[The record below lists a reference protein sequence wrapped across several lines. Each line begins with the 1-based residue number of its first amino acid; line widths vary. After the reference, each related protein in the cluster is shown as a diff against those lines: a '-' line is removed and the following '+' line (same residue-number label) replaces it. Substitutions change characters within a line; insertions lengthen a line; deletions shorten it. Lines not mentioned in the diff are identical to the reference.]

1 MVQTGTFHTGLRS
14 AIAERGLS
22 LSRISD
28 RLEKL
33 GVAVSVSTL
42 SNWQCGT
49 ARPGGDVRRTLTA
62 LESVLE
68 IAEGSLHRLLESATP
83 AGRRHELGVGALPRH
98 IKSLRAELGSGD
110 DRDVVLLGVTDD
122 VEVATGRTSR
132 SMRSR
137 LVLRARGSGVD
148 RFVVFV
154 HVSSGGLPHFEA
166 ARGCRIERIATAE
179 DAGLAA
185 AELRF
190 APLVRGDTYPVE
202 YRLEWDGN
210 DVYHGRWVHSPGLRY
225 ELSVRF
231 AAGSGVRSAHRIWRV
246 DPHTAH
252 KDLSAVRLI
261 DGIAHMV
268 LDDPDPGFHGLR
280 WE

>member
-28 RLEKL
+28 RLTKL

-42 SNWQCGT
+42 SSWQCGT
-49 ARPGGDVRRTLTA
+49 ARPGGDPRRTLTA

-68 IAEGSLHRLLESATP
+68 VAEGSLHRLLEPATT
-83 AGRRHELGVGALPRH
+83 AGRRHELGVGVLPRN
-98 IKSLRAELGSGD
+98 IKTLRAKLGSGD
-110 DRDVVLLGVTDD
+110 DRGVVLLGVTDD
-122 VEVATGRTSR
+122 VEVSKGHTPR

-137 LVLRARGSGVD
+137 LVLRARGHGVD
-148 RFVVFV
+148 SFVVFG
-154 HVSSGGLPHFEA
+154 HVNSGGLPHFESE
-166 ARGCRIERIATAE
+166 RGCRIEQVATDE

-185 AELRF
+185 AVLRF
-190 APLVRGDTYPVE
+190 APLVRGETYAVE
-202 YRLEWDGN
+202 YRLEWDGQ

-231 AAGSGVRSAHRIWRV
+231 APGSGVRSAHRIWRV
-246 DPHTAH
+246 DPHSAH

-261 DGIAHMV
+261 DGAAHMI